1 MTTLTLAISGSG
13 GAGAISTGELV
24 LQLVAGS
31 GGYGMLKKTFS
42 PQIRGGESAAI
53 LRLGSAPV
61 STIPARID
69 LLIALDWQN
78 FSRFA
83 DEVPISAHT
92 LVVHTGTEAPPPGI
106 AGDRLLTV
114 DAARIASA
122 ADSDWLNMVFLGMLA
137 QSLGCACAA
146 AEALLLARLQKHDP
160 ATRDAACRALRAGF
174 AEPLPGPLRDR
185 LSVLPVAAPAASTA
199 PARWLA
205 SGNQMAALG
214 ALEAGVRFVA
224 AYPITPAS
232 DLLEWLARHI
242 EYYGGHLVQ
251 AEDELAAINMVIGAG
266 FGGVPALTATSGPG
280 MALMSE
286 SMGLAVAS
294 ETAAVVIDVMRG
306 GPSTGIPTKSEQSD
320 LNLAL
325 YGLHGDA
332 PHIVLAAQSIADCHF
347 TTAWAVHLATRLQTL
362 VILLSDQSLGQSIQ
376 VFDAP
381 TRDCPQ
387 AVIEQAGQAE
397 PYLRYRDTESGVSPL
412 AFPGEPGRMYTAEGL
427 EHGENAIPSPRSR
440 DHRLQL
446 DKRLRK
452 LAGFDFGEHWAD
464 LSGQAD
470 GSSLIICMGSVT
482 APALEAQAALAAAG
496 HAVAVLSLRLLAP
509 LPVEQLAPLLEQA
522 SRALVVE
529 HNHGAQLCHYLRS
542 RLPRFAFES
551 LALPGPASIQPRD
564 ILAALEIADV
574 R

>member
-1 MTTLTLAISGSG
+1 VPAPGD
-13 GAGAISTGELV
+13 
-24 LQLVAGS
+24 
-31 GGYGMLKKTFS
+31 
-42 PQIRGGESAAI
+42 SA
-53 LRLGSAPV
+53 S
-61 STIPARID
+61 
-69 LLIALDWQN
+69 
-78 FSRFA
+78 
-83 DEVPISAHT
+83 
-92 LVVHTGTEAPPPGI
+92 
-106 AGDRLLTV
+106 
-114 DAARIASA
+114 
-122 ADSDWLNMVFLGMLA
+122 
-137 QSLGCACAA
+137 
-146 AEALLLARLQKHDP
+146 
-160 ATRDAACRALRAGF
+160 
-174 AEPLPGPLRDR
+174 
-185 LSVLPVAAPAASTA
+185 

-286 SMGLAVAS
+286 SMGLVVAS
-294 ETAAVVIDVMRG
+294 ETAAVVVDVMRG

-362 VILLSDQSLGQSIQ
+362 VIVLSDQSLGQSIQ

-381 TRDCPQ
+381 TGACPQ
-387 AVIEQAGQAE
+387 AVTEQAVQTE

-452 LAGFDFGEHWAD
+452 LADFDFGEHWAD
-464 LSGQAD
+464 LRGQAD
-470 GSSLIICMGSVT
+470 GGTLIICMGSVT
-482 APALEAQAALAAAG
+482 APALEAQEALAAAG
-496 HAVAVLSLRLLAP
+496 HEVAVLSLRLLAP
-509 LPVEQLAPLLEQA
+509 LPLAQLAPLLEQA
-522 SRALVVE
+522 SRVLVVE

-542 RLPRFAFES
+542 RLPRFALES
-551 LALPGPASIQPRD
+551 LALPGPAAIQPRD
-564 ILAALEIADV
+564 ILAALELADV
-574 R
+574 T